1 MAVKFSPL
9 SAGWILVLVYA
20 VGLAGFFF
28 PQTNAI
34 MNQLVWVN
42 LLFTLII
49 LLLFHK
55 KWNQVFVASIFLI
68 ACIGFLLEVVGVKT
82 GYIFGFYQY
91 GPTLGYSY
99 WDTPLMM
106 MVTWVTTIY
115 TTRQVAEMVSKE
127 PFLTSSLAALMMV
140 FLDFFIEPFAIRHQ
154 LWTWNSIEVPLH
166 NYIGWFVSGLII
178 QYCFIKS
185 VKFSVNKLSLPVY
198 LIQLAFF
205 IALFLLKK

>member
-1 MAVKFSPL
+1 MESSLCRFSIPYCLYRFFARGSGCKNRVYIWVL
-9 SAGWILVLVYA
+9 SIWANPWL
-20 VGLAGFFF
+20 
-28 PQTNAI
+28 
-34 MNQLVWVN
+34 
-42 LLFTLII
+42 
-49 LLLFHK
+49 
-55 KWNQVFVASIFLI
+55 
-68 ACIGFLLEVVGVKT
+68 
-82 GYIFGFYQY
+82 
-91 GPTLGYSY
+91 
-99 WDTPLMM
+99 
-106 MVTWVTTIY
+106 VTWVTTIY

-127 PFLTSSLAALMMV
+127 PFLTSTLAALMMV